1 MSIVEL
7 ELQVQ
12 KLSEQVAIQAE
23 AITKLVELVSNLEG
37 VDAGQV
43 KPYAMRLKTAQN
55 LPAVAPKAE
64 APAPAV
70 DQQAT
75 EPSAA
80 SPVQ

>member
-1 MSIVEL
+1 MSTVEL

-23 AITKLVELVSNLEG
+23 AITKLVELVSNLDG
-37 VDAGQV
+37 VDAGPV
-43 KPYAMRLKTAQN
+43 KPYAMRLKTVHSDAT
-55 LPAVAPKAE
+55 PAPKAE
-64 APAPAV
+64 APAI

-80 SPVQ
+80 SPGQ